1 MGYYG
6 GAYMGT
12 AIYQLVAILIP
23 ITIIFLVVWFI
34 RSSIRKSK
42 QLKRIEQK
50 LDEIDNSNTK
60 GS

>member
-1 MGYYG
+1 
-6 GAYMGT
+6 MGT